1 LTAQNGPFGPHPR
14 DLGPSSLG
22 AGTLILESA
31 SGDEPPLRDCADPH
45 RRSTMKRILLAYDG
59 SEPAV
64 RALETAVELATKFGA
79 FVGVISVVPIRT
91 MTMGVDPWDDR
102 TVHEDEL
109 RDAQERLRQQ
119 GIEPELIEPYG
130 DPAWTI
136 ERIAAERD
144 FDTIV
149 IGSRGQGALGRF
161 FAGSVSEHVA
171 THSDATVIVTH

>member
-1 LTAQNGPFGPHPR
+1 MN
-14 DLGPSSLG
+14 
-22 AGTLILESA
+22 
-31 SGDEPPLRDCADPH
+31 
-45 RRSTMKRILLAYDG
+45 RILLAYDG

-64 RALETAVELATKFGA
+64 RALETTIELATRFGA
-79 FVGVISVVPIRT
+79 FVGVISVVPVRT
-91 MTMGVDPWDDR
+91 GIGVDPWDDR
-102 TVHEDEL
+102 EVHADEL
-109 RDAQERLRQQ
+109 RDAQQRLRER

-136 ERIAAERD
+136 ERIAAERN

-161 FAGSVSEHVA
+161 FSGSVSEHVA